1 MLIRQ
6 KYQVGGWKAGVL
18 SACRVLWG
26 SSRSPP
32 SQCLTLPE
40 RRCLLLA
47 VGLEL
52 CVPLHCSLRGSHC
65 RTKRGR
71 FSVFRAVN
79 ADLSS
84 AVVSQNLGIMVKL
97 RMSLP
102 IVYQK
107 QLF

>member
-1 MLIRQ
+1 M
-6 KYQVGGWKAGVL
+6 L
-18 SACRVLWG
+18 SARRVLWG

-47 VGLEL
+47 MGLEL
-52 CVPLHCSLRGSHC
+52 CVPLHCSPRGSHC
-65 RTKRGR
+65 RTKRGQ
-71 FSVFRAVN
+71 FRVSQAVN
-79 ADLSS
+79 ADLRS
-84 AVVSQNLGIMVKL
+84 AVISQNLGTMVKL

-102 IVYQK
+102 IVYRK